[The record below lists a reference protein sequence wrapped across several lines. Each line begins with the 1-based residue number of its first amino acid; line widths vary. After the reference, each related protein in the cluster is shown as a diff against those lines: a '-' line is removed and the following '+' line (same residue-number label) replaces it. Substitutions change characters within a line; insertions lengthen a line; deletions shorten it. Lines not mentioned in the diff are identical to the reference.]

1 MIFIPAIDLISGKCV
16 RLAQGDY
23 GRKTEYTEDP
33 VETARSFEEQGA
45 GYIHIVDLDAAKG
58 EGKQNRDTIKRIAG
72 AVGVPVQVGGG
83 VRGRKD
89 VLRLLDMGVHRMVL
103 GTIVVKSPDAVGE
116 LVLEFGERLV
126 AGIDAREGMVKVSG
140 WTQDAGIEAIDLGL
154 RVKDLGFSLIV
165 LTDITRDGMMEGP
178 NLDGVRKMAR
188 TTGLPIIVAGG
199 VSRIEDVMALKAIE
213 EEGVEGVIS
222 GRAIYEGTLSVREA
236 CRLLSDG

>member
-23 GRKTEYTEDP
+23 GRKIEYSENP

-45 GYIHIVDLDAAKG
+45 GYIHIVDLDATKG
-58 EGKQNRDTIKRIAG
+58 EGKQNRYTIKRIAE

-83 VRGRKD
+83 VRGRDD

-103 GTIVVKSPDAVGE
+103 GTIVVKSPDATRE

-178 NLDGVRKMAR
+178 NLDSVKKMAR
-188 TTGLPIIVAGG
+188 ATGLPIIVAGG

>member
-23 GRKTEYTEDP
+23 GRKTEYSKDP

-58 EGKQNRDTIKRIAG
+58 EGKQNRDTIKQIAA

-83 VRGRKD
+83 VRGRDD
-89 VLRLLDMGVHRMVL
+89 VLKLLDMGVQRMVL
-103 GTIVVKSPDAVGE
+103 GTIIVKSPDAVRE

-126 AGIDAREGMVKVSG
+126 AGIDAREGMVKMRG
-140 WTQDAGIEAIDLGL
+140 WTQDAGIEAVDLGL

-178 NLDGVRKMAR
+178 NLDDVRRMAR
-188 TTGLPIIVAGG
+188 ATGLPIIVAGG
-199 VSRIEDVMALKAIE
+199 VSRIEDVAALKEME
-213 EEGVEGVIS
+213 EEGVAGVIS
-222 GRAIYEGTLSVREA
+222 GRAIYEGTLPVSEA
-236 CRLLSDG
+236 CRLLSSG